1 MWWAAASQCLGLVM
15 DIALGAA
22 LFIFPLEPAIVRHL
36 QDELLYSA
44 RGMQQHMAL
53 WMQAE

>member
-1 MWWAAASQCLGLVM
+1 M